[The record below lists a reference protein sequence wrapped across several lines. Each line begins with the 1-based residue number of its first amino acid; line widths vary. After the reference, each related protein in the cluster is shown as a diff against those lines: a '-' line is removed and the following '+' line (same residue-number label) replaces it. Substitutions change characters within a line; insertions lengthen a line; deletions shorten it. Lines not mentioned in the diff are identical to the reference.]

1 MEEEKF
7 YTIILR
13 HDDSTKWMINDPILA
28 LGEYG
33 VEDDTHR
40 IKRGDGKTKWSEIEY
55 EHFGLEY
62 LITYSNLRGEVS
74 DNLALQ
80 NALDAKVDKEIFED
94 IQNTIISGLTITT
107 EEGKIGRITKTTK
120 DVVNGT
126 VKLNQLLIQSTDQSV
141 QGIWSIDEE
150 GLEILDLRANE
161 AIDDYEPQRYY
172 FKDQICFYNNVLYRA
187 LGDFEAGAILDPN
200 QWVILASLHS
210 DDIRYDNKISGLE
223 SRTVKTAIDELKDL
237 TDEKLQMTRRPYKVY
252 GTNEDGEQML
262 YDKDDLRTVD
272 SVNGIEATPE
282 TKNIQIDAKGINYD
296 DEAEVVK
303 TIKEVLDSKVDK
315 VVAGEGAKIV
325 RDVKIGYDESTG
337 HVKLVEDKL
346 SLEDGTSET
355 ETSEVNVVSNTEL
368 NIVSQN
374 LQTNIDNVK
383 ASLDEKINNEVEQ
396 LNKTIESNDQ
406 AINTRVSDL
415 DYSVNTRITKEVSTL
430 NQTIEINKTDIEE
443 KLATAKAELKRNID
457 INDNEINAR
466 VTNEVKTLNNRIDT
480 EVETLNATISDNKTD
495 IETKLA
501 NEVKTLNE
509 TITTKET
516 DINTRIDNEVATL
529 NTTISDNHTEI
540 NDKVDVNKADIEAKL
555 EAGLNTKI
563 DKTIADSIITG
574 IFVDTE
580 PGEKLDEPT
589 LKIVAKNTDTK
600 TELFKHI
607 HFAEKGSINITKE
620 NDHIVIDSRDI
631 DLQVANNKAA
641 IEANDLEINALQ
653 EHDVAH
659 DTELALHSSQLA
671 NHETRMLQAEADIVR
686 LDKEVDDLD
695 AKIEN
700 EITNRKVED
709 AKLETDI
716 SRNALNIQANA
727 EAIREN
733 ADNIIELNNVLQE
746 NVTNLANSKADKA
759 FAKDTDNK
767 VVGKVTL
774 NTLETGEIADM
785 TVTSVSP
792 VDGTSSVENIKL
804 VSTDNTL
811 VSKAVLDENGNIIAY
826 DLATNLD
833 TDVNYWITTEI
844 ISTNIPSET
853 VLDITK
859 LTSTTKTPIE
869 LQDIVSD
876 PEGTWARVQEI
887 DNEANTITVVTFHK
901 HAQAVW
907 GTVKGDITDQAD
919 LQAELDKKIDESIAA
934 NVITGIRISDTGSNK
949 DNLDNIKFSWEI
961 KPTNGSGGYTA
972 QGGVFAKSDSI
983 LLTKGTGTN
992 PTTYRFKVEAEGV
1005 AFNAEESGLTSTMLA
1020 PAIRELKTLDD
1031 AKVKIT
1037 DFETF
1042 KTEAETIYI
1051 KKEQITNHVNGD
1063 GSNRSVID
1071 MLNPSKGTAAGFTF
1085 HRALIDGTRAD
1096 GGYYFNYLIDAPDAD
1111 LTFTYEDKGSVGAGY
1126 SNIYHHM
1133 KVNAENI
1140 LIDTTNTTLTET
1152 KLGAVIREL
1161 DTKLESGVK
1170 TVNGISVDAN
1180 NNIALASQAIPYDN
1194 SLVSTEYVDNSADEV
1209 QTMLTSLVKE
1219 VESLKQV
1226 QTWTNQVYNLDEL
1239 LKDIPTYTT
1248 KAPIKLGDY
1257 VSAEGGDEVILLAKI
1272 NDLNTFLSTNFAMFG
1287 NGYLVMKSLVE
1298 NATVSL
1304 VGIPEQCTE
1313 PPTLLNIKL
1322 NLDDYVT
1329 ANYAGTYQFGII
1341 KLPVGTDTNNG
1352 KDTYTMIPDYVFEFK
1367 EGSVQVPYDPATDDI
1382 YMIIVDPAT
1391 GIMAADTSDVGF
1403 KFTAVDS
1410 DYQLTLSYYYQE
1422 PKEA

>member
-80 NALDAKVDKEIFED
+80 NALDTKVDKEIFED

-120 DVVNGT
+120 DVTNGT
-126 VKLNQLLIQSTDQSV
+126 VKVNQLLIQSTDQSV

-187 LGDFEAGAILDPN
+187 LGDFEAGAILNPE

-237 TDEKLQMTRRPYKVY
+237 DSEKLQMTRRPYKVY
-252 GTNEDGEQML
+252 GTNEDGDQML

-296 DEAEVVK
+296 DEAEVK
-303 TIKEVLDSKVDK
+303 QTIKEVLDSKVDK
-315 VVAGEGAKIV
+315 TVAGEGAKIV

-337 HVKLVEDKL
+337 LVKLVEDKL
-346 SLEDGTSET
+346 SLEDGSIET
-355 ETSEVNVVSNTEL
+355 ETSEVNVVSNSEL
-368 NIVSQN
+368 ENTRKE
-374 LQTNIDNVK
+374 LQINIDDVK
-383 ASLDEKINNEVEQ
+383 KSLEEKINTEV
-396 LNKTIESNDQ
+396 D
-406 AINTRVSDL
+406 
-415 DYSVNTRITKEVSTL
+415 TL
-430 NQTIEINKTDIEE
+430 NTKIDDNVNSLTDKITGVDNKLNQKIDDNVEELSNTIADNKLDIET
-443 KLATAKAELKRNID
+443 KLTDTETRLKSNID

-466 VTNEVKTLNNRIDT
+466 VTNEVKTLNTRIDT
-480 EVETLNATISDNKTD
+480 EVETLNTTISDNKLD
-495 IETKLA
+495 IETKLT
-501 NEVKTLNE
+501 NEVTTLNQ
-509 TITTKET
+509 TIDAKET
-516 DINTRIDNEVATL
+516 TINNRIDQEVETL
-529 NTTISDNHTEI
+529 NQTIDT
-540 NDKVDVNKADIEAKL
+540 NKADIENKL
-555 EAGLNTKI
+555 ETGLYTKI
-563 DKTIADSIITG
+563 DKDIADSIITG
-574 IFVDTE
+574 IGVSTE

-600 TELFKHI
+600 TEIVKHI
-607 HFAEKGSINITKE
+607 HFAEKGSINVTKE
-620 NDHIVIDSRDI
+620 NDHIVVDSRDI
-631 DLQVANNKAA
+631 DLQVKNNKEA

-671 NHETRMLQAEADIVR
+671 NHETRMLQAETDIVR
-686 LDKEVDDLD
+686 IDKEIDDLD
-695 AKIEN
+695 AKLEN

-774 NTLETGEIADM
+774 NTLEASEIADM
-785 TVTSVSP
+785 TLTSVSP
-792 VDGTSSVENIKL
+792 VDGTSSTENIKL
-804 VSTDNTL
+804 ISSDNTL
-811 VSKAVLDENGNIIAY
+811 VSKAITDEKGNIVGY

-844 ISTNIPSET
+844 ISTTIPSET

-859 LTSTTKTPIE
+859 LTSTTKSPIE

-907 GTVKGDITDQAD
+907 GTVKGDIADQAD
-919 LQAELDKKIDESIAA
+919 LQAELDKKIDESIASSL
-934 NVITGIRISDTGSNK
+934 ITGVRISDSGSNR
-949 DNLDNIKFSWEI
+949 DNLDHIKFNWDV
-961 KPTNGSGGYTA
+961 KPTNGNGGHTA
-972 QGGVFAKSDSI
+972 QGGIFAKSDSI
-983 LLTKGTGTN
+983 LLTKGQGTN
-992 PTTYRFKVEAEGV
+992 PTTYKFKVEAEGV
-1005 AFNAEESGLTSTMLA
+1005 EFKPEESGLTSTLLA

-1042 KTEAETIYI
+1042 KTEAETIYV
-1051 KKEQITNHVNGD
+1051 KKEQIGNHNNG
-1063 GSNRSVID
+1063 GGANRSVID

-1085 HRALIDGTRAD
+1085 HRALIDGTIAD
-1096 GGYYFNYLIDAPDAD
+1096 SGYYFNYLIDAPDAD

-1126 SNIYHHM
+1126 ANIYHHM

-1140 LIDTTNTTLTET
+1140 LIDTTDTTLTET
-1152 KLGAVIREL
+1152 KLAPIVREL
-1161 DTKLESGVK
+1161 SNKIDAGVQ
-1170 TVNGISVDAN
+1170 TVNGIGIDEN
-1180 NNIALASQAIPYDN
+1180 QNIQITGEDINLDSTSG
-1194 SLVSTEYVDNSADEV
+1194 SLEE
-1209 QTMLTSLVKE
+1209 
-1219 VESLKQV
+1219 
-1226 QTWTNQVYNLDEL
+1226 YNLAKLIQEIWSTL
-1239 LKDIPTYTT
+1239 SNGISEYQQGREYTT
-1248 KAPIKLGDY
+1248 Q
-1257 VSAEGGDEVILLAKI
+1257 SILNEANFIFYTHI
-1272 NDLNTFLSTNFAMFG
+1272 NSGVTLMG
-1287 NGYLVMKSLVE
+1287 RVMKSFT
-1298 NATVSL
+1298 ADTTASTVYESFKADVMNGNISL
-1304 VGIPEQCTE
+1304 VGIPEQIDEDIVADNKLTGVI
-1313 PPTLLNIKL
+1313 PGTLVSGLWV
-1322 NLDDYVT
+1322 DETST
-1329 ANYAGTYQFGII
+1329 ADFEAYDRDNNVIANGTLKFTDVEVVTYQEMECAQF
-1341 KLPVGTDTNNG
+1341 KLDLAEGQTIDTAKENCYGLRISATYEGQTMSQTFQFIYDIDN
-1352 KDTYTMIPDYVFEFK
+1352 DTFYAD
-1367 EGSVQVPYDPATDDI
+1367 QWPA
-1382 YMIIVDPAT
+1382 
-1391 GIMAADTSDVGF
+1391 
-1403 KFTAVDS
+1403 
-1410 DYQLTLSYYYQE
+1410 
-1422 PKEA
+1422 